1 MRLIESL
8 LEFMRVDDES
18 LVPLKVFWFHL
29 VMKAIISESIH
40 SLASSMMI
48 PTINELS
55 LLFTSQFQL
64 VDELKFR

>member
-18 LVPLKVFWFHL
+18 LVPLKVFWFL